1 MTWQLN
7 FFLHLQLNTLFM
19 KKFNCLLFSFLFY
32 AIPFVSQTS
41 FSESSA
47 ALGMNISYGE
57 SDLGG
62 GVSFID
68 FNNDGWDDITFATED
83 TEEICFLKN
92 TNGILTQVYFTG
104 ISNTLKTKQIMSK
117 HKLKNI
123 MNKVRK
129 PRFRVPRPP
138 VILCLPGPSPPNL
151 LPSSLRLSTA
161 TA

>member
-1 MTWQLN
+1 
-7 FFLHLQLNTLFM
+7 M

-32 AIPFVSQTS
+32 AIPFVSQVS
-41 FSESSA
+41 FLESSA

-92 TNGILTQVYFTG
+92 TNGLLTQVYFTG
-104 ISNTLKTKQIMSK
+104 ISNTLKTKQIIWVDYDNDGDKDLFVTALNGSNRFYKNNGNMAFTDISNTIGFFTDN
-117 HKLKNI
+117 KL
-123 MNKVRK
+123 
-129 PRFRVPRPP
+129 RVHLLEISITT
-138 VILCLPGPSPPNL
+138 VI
-151 LPSSLRLSTA
+151 
-161 TA
+161 